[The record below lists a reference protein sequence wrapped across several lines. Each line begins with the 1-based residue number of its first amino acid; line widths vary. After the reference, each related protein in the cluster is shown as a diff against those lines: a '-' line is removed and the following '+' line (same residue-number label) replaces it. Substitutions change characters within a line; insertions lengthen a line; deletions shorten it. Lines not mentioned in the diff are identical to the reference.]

1 MELLVI
7 VFFFTFSFLLIL
19 WFMYFFK
26 LLDKRM
32 EKRINYYFD
41 IDKNLK
47 KLKRKRVTLEESKGS
62 LKVFNEIIRNKLS
75 SINQE
80 KIDHLLRTAG
90 VRMSSEEYI
99 MLKWF
104 LVAILGGGLY
114 FLVNNLL
121 FLFIGGIFGY
131 MLPKMW
137 ISKKISARMKSFNE
151 GLPDMIS
158 TVIGSLRSGYSFT
171 QALKTVVEEC
181 ESPIREEIALMLK
194 EQSYGMSMEDAL
206 NNLSKRMP
214 SGDLDLLIQ
223 SVLIQRQVGGNL
235 AGVLETIAL
244 TIRERNKIERMV
256 QTLTAQGRISGRVVG
271 GLPIALGLAL
281 YGIDPGYMTV
291 LFTHKI
297 GIILISAGA
306 ISGLIGFIL
315 INKLTKI
322 EV

>member
-1 MELLVI
+1 MKLFVI
-7 VFFFTFSFLLIL
+7 LCFYIFSFLLIL

-26 LLDKRM
+26 LLDRRM
-32 EKRINYYFD
+32 EKRISYYFD

-47 KLKRKRVTLEESKGS
+47 KLRRKRITLKEGKGS
-62 LKVFNEIIRNKLS
+62 LKVFNEIIRNRLS

-80 KIDHLLRTAG
+80 KIDYMLKVSG
-90 VRMSSEEYI
+90 VRLSSEEYI
-99 MLKWF
+99 MLKWS

-114 FLVNNLL
+114 FLFNNLIFL
-121 FLFIGGIFGY
+121 FLGGIFGY
-131 MLPKMW
+131 ILPKVW
-137 ISKKISARMKSFNE
+137 INKKIRIRMKSFNE

-158 TVIGSLRSGYSFT
+158 IIIGSLRSGYSFT
-171 QALKTVVEEC
+171 QALKTVEEEC
-181 ESPIREEIALMLK
+181 ESPIKEEIALLLK
-194 EQSYGMSMEDAL
+194 EQSYGVSMEEAL
-206 NNLSKRMP
+206 NNLGKRMP

-235 AGVLETIAL
+235 AGILETIAL
-244 TIRERNKIERMV
+244 TIRERTKIERMV

-271 GLPIALGLAL
+271 GLPIALGFAI

-291 LFTHKI
+291 LFTNKV
-297 GIILISAGA
+297 GIILVSAGV

-315 INKLTKI
+315 INKLTKV